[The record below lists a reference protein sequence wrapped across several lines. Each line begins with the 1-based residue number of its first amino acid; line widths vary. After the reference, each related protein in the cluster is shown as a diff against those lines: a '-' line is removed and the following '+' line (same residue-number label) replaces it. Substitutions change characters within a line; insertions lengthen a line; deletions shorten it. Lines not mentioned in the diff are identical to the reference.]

1 MKSKVIVTARL
12 DEELFRKLAQTA
24 EKEKVSKS
32 FIIKKALELY
42 FAQKQVDVKDI
53 AEISTRV
60 KELERKYYEI
70 LNRLNTLSRQ
80 MERILKMRK

>member
-1 MKSKVIVTARL
+1 MKDSVIVTARL

-24 EKEKVSKS
+24 EKERVSKS

-42 FAQKQVDVKDI
+42 FAQKQIDIKDL
-53 AEISTRV
+53 AEVSIKV

-80 MERILKMRK
+80 MERILKMKK